1 MQTMGWLQWV
11 TWTAGVLAF
20 AVVIGLVIRGVRRAA
35 RQAPEQPS
43 AAARIAREAQLSPAL
58 QAQLA
63 ALNQRKDHGEIS
75 EAQYEQLRA
84 ELLQGIDPGRRRLH
98 G

>member
-1 MQTMGWLQWV
+1 M
-11 TWTAGVLAF
+11 
-20 AVVIGLVIRGVRRAA
+20 
-35 RQAPEQPS
+35 
-43 AAARIAREAQLSPAL
+43 

-84 ELLQGIDPGRRRLH
+84 ELLQAR
-98 G
+98 

>member
-1 MQTMGWLQWV
+1 MMQTMGWVQWV
-11 TWTAGVLAF
+11 TWSAGVLAF

-35 RQAPEQPS
+35 QRPPEQPS
-43 AAARIAREAQLSPAL
+43 AAARVAREAQLPPAL

-75 EAQYEQLRA
+75 EAEYEQQRAALLRA
-84 ELLQGIDPGRRRLH
+84 N
-98 G
+98 

>member
-1 MQTMGWLQWV
+1 MMQKMGWLQWV

-63 ALNQRKDHGEIS
+63 ALNQRKDYGEIS

-84 ELLQGIDPGRRRLH
+84 ELLQGH
-98 G
+98 